1 MPQLIWIILNE
12 ETEINIIRILA
23 GRSSGTNIDNSSS
36 SSIRTR
42 GERKVIRKDKQET
55 KNTVKIPT
63 PVKQFERV
71 REKQREVISEE

>member
-23 GRSSGTNIDNSSS
+23 GRSSSTSIDS

-55 KNTVKIPT
+55 KNTVKIPA

>member
-23 GRSSGTNIDNSSS
+23 GRSSGTSIDSSS

-55 KNTVKIPT
+55 KNTVKIPA

>member
-23 GRSSGTNIDNSSS
+23 GRSSSTSIDSS

-55 KNTVKIPT
+55 KNTVKIPA

>member
-23 GRSSGTNIDNSSS
+23 GRSSGTSTDSS

-55 KNTVKIPT
+55 KNTVKIPA